1 MEERKLKGKRYNDIA
16 ILADVDPTLKFQ
28 YKNQN
33 DFIKKYRSLKTYFPL
48 SYKDLLFHLDK
59 RKLYELKDG
68 TYVKE
73 LLTTEEI
80 KFVYGTIKL
89 CFSVKN
95 GNIVIENLEPE
106 DFLLDG
112 YYTLLNVY
120 QGIPYRNEKDLFK
133 IKLLKNMKEKKWK
146 INF

>member
-1 MEERKLKGKRYNDIA
+1 MEERKLKGKRYNDIG

-33 DFIKKYRSLKTYFPL
+33 DFVKKFRSLKTYFPL
-48 SYKDLLFHLDK
+48 AYKDLLFRLDK

-68 TYVKE
+68 EYIQE
-73 LLTTEEI
+73 LLTTDEI

-89 CFSVKN
+89 IFSVKN
-95 GNIVIENLEPE
+95 GNILIENLEPE
-106 DFLLDG
+106 EFLIDG
-112 YYTLLNVY
+112 YYKLLKIY

-133 IKLLKNMKEKKWK
+133 IKLLKQMKKKK
-146 INF
+146 

>member
-1 MEERKLKGKRYNDIA
+1 M
-16 ILADVDPTLKFQ
+16 
-28 YKNQN
+28 
-33 DFIKKYRSLKTYFPL
+33 

-68 TYVKE
+68 AYVKE

-133 IKLLKNMKEKKWK
+133 IKLLKNMKEKK
-146 INF
+146 